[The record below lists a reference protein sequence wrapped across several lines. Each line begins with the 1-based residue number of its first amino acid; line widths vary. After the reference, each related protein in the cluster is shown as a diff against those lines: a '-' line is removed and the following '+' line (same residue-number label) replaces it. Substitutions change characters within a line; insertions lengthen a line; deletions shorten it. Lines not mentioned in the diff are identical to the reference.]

1 MSYTLTDVSIR
12 DIVSSYIARHRLLDR
27 GSTYLVAIS
36 GGADSVALLLLLLD
50 MGYRVE
56 AVHCNFH
63 LRGAESDRDEAFVR
77 KLCED
82 RGVPFHLAHFDTRE
96 YAALH
101 KVSIEMAARNLRYAY
116 FERLRKDIGAA
127 DICVAHHRDD
137 NVETLLM
144 NLVRGTGIHGL
155 SGIRP
160 RNGRIVRPLLC
171 ISRKDIEHYLASLG
185 QDYVTDSTNLIDDC
199 VRNKFRLNIIPMLEE
214 INPGASENISR
225 AAEYVSGAVRIFDR
239 AIGEIASRVSES
251 TEKGIVIDIEALNAE
266 PSPECIAYEIL
277 KDYGF
282 SSVQVE
288 QIGIGEA
295 DIRSGKTFSS
305 HDYDL
310 LVDRGRIIVER
321 RDEGFNPLRIPEL
334 GTYAVS
340 ESVKLRLKEVP
351 VDDYFTLSRSRDT
364 VCLDASKVK
373 FPLVLRRVA
382 AGDRFIPFGMTGSRL
397 VSDYLTDRKK
407 TLFQK
412 RSQLVLTDATGIIVW
427 LVNERPDNR
436 CRISDRSNRA
446 LVISYVK

>member
-1 MSYTLTDVSIR
+1 MIDVSIK
-12 DIVSSYIARHRLLDR
+12 DIISSYIARHRLLDS
-27 GSTYLVAIS
+27 GGTYLVAIS

-50 MGYRVE
+50 MGYQVE

-63 LRGAESDRDEAFVR
+63 LRGEESDRDETFVR
-77 KLCED
+77 ELCEE
-82 RGVPFHLAHFDTRE
+82 RGVSFHLAHFDTRE

-116 FERLRKDIGAA
+116 FEQLRKDIGAK

-137 NVETLLM
+137 NVETMLM

-171 ISRKDIEHYLASLG
+171 VSRKEIEDYLSSIG

-214 INPGASENISR
+214 INPAVRENISR
-225 AAEYVSGAVRIFDR
+225 AAEYVGEAVKVFDEAVRM
-239 AIGEIASRVSES
+239 AALRVAEYTES
-251 TEKGIVIDIEALNAE
+251 GVIIDIHALNGE
-266 PSPECIAYEIL
+266 SSPNSIAYEIL

-288 QIGIGEA
+288 QIGIGKTV
-295 DIRSGKTFSS
+295 IRSGKTFSS
-305 HDYDL
+305 ADYDL

-321 RDEGFNPLRIPEL
+321 RRGVFNSLRIPES
-334 GTYAVS
+334 GTYVVS
-340 ESVKLRLKEVP
+340 GNERLVLRTVSI
-351 VDDYFTLSRSRDT
+351 DADFTLSRSRDT
-364 VCLDASKVK
+364 VCIDASQVL
-373 FPLVLRRVA
+373 FPLLLRRVMT
-382 AGDRFIPFGMTGSRL
+382 GDRFVPFGMKGSRL

-407 TLFQK
+407 SLFEK
-412 RSQLVLTDATGIIVW
+412 RDQLVLTDASGNIIW
-427 LVNERPDNR
+427 LVNERLDNR
-436 CRISDRSNRA
+436 FCISDKSRVA
-446 LVISYVK
+446 LIVSYQK